1 MMNMF
6 VNYKWIK
13 WAVIPLILLIL
24 WLGLSLYYI
33 RVEPGFTVLLHQH
46 SKENFKK
53 FDDSEI
59 LAGEKKSAQFRAQ
72 NDYLGIVAVRF
83 NTFSKI
89 NDDYLLFRIK
99 EKGSNKWY
107 YENKYKVDQFQNN
120 QLFPFGFPVISDSMG
135 KTYVFEIES
144 LHGESKNAVA
154 LSSIEPVFVTKYQY
168 PRTEILGDITKA
180 LFFFKTKLINS
191 ISNKDFLI
199 SSMVYLLPLITYIL
213 YQLYFQK
220 YLSNRYYLVLIPVF
234 LLTLESFLVNN
245 TNDLLIII
253 LTLLTATVFLSYKIE
268 SSVTLSFVL
277 LFLIAAPIM
286 FSIGEKQIAENFS
299 MWAYML
305 LWIGLIQMLWEVKK
319 GKKDLIDYRVF
330 WKRLWNIISYLKKS

>member
-1 MMNMF
+1 MIAKILKNRL
-6 VNYKWIK
+6 IK
-13 WAVIPLILLIL
+13 WGFIPLILLL
-24 WLGLSLYYI
+24 FWMGMSLYYI
-33 RVEPGFTVLLHQH
+33 RSEPGLNILLSKH
-46 SKENFKK
+46 SKNNLIKFNINKILSQEKRVGQFKA
-53 FDDSEI
+53 EY
-59 LAGEKKSAQFRAQ
+59 
-72 NDYLGIVAVRF
+72 NYLGIVAVRF

-144 LHGESKNAVA
+144 LYGESKNAVA
-154 LSSIEPVFVTKYQY
+154 ISSIEPVFVTKYQY
-168 PRTEILGDITKA
+168 PRTEIVGNITKA

-199 SSMVYLLPLITYIL
+199 SSIVYLLPLISYIL

-245 TNDLLIII
+245 TNDLLVII
-253 LTLLTATVFLSYKIE
+253 LTLLTAAVFLSYKIE
-268 SSVTLSFVL
+268 SSVTMSFVL

-286 FSIGEKQIAENFS
+286 FFIGEKQIAENFS

-319 GKKDLIDYRVF
+319 GKKDLIDYRLF
-330 WKRLWNIISYLKKS
+330 WKRLWNIISYLKES

>member
-1 MMNMF
+1 MF

-13 WAVIPLILLIL
+13 WAVIPLILLVL

-46 SKENFKK
+46 TKENFKK
-53 FDDSEI
+53 FDDSAI
-59 LAGEKKSAQFRAQ
+59 LAGEKESAQFRAQ

-107 YENKYKVDQFQNN
+107 YVNKYKVDQFQNS

-154 LSSIEPVFVTKYQY
+154 ISSIEPVFVTKYQY
-168 PRTEILGDITKA
+168 PRTEILGNFNKV

-199 SSMVYLLPLITYIL
+199 SSIIYLLPLVTYIL

-220 YLSNRYYLVLIPVF
+220 YLSSRYYLVLIPVF

-245 TNDLLIII
+245 TNDLLVII

-277 LFLIAAPIM
+277 LFLIAAPFM
-286 FSIGEKQIAENFS
+286 FFIGEKQIAENLS

-305 LWIGLIQMLWEVKK
+305 LWIGLIQMLWEIKK
-319 GKKDLIDYRVF
+319 GKKDLIDYRLF
-330 WKRLWNIISYLKKS
+330 WKRLWNIISYFKKS